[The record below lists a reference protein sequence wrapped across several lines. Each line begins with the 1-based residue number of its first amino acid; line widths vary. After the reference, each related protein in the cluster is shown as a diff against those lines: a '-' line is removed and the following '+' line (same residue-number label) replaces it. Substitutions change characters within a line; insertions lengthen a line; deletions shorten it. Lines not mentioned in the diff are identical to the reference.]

1 LSAGSGRT
9 GIALAAVVTS
19 LLLAA
24 CGSSVVTPGSGST
37 SPTSAAMATPS
48 SAPSS
53 SAPAAP
59 TPSAS
64 NTTGFPFTADAIT
77 GYYETQGYAC
87 TAAAPSAKAAGYAFR
102 TCQQVDGSGRTR
114 VVGVVTDPAGGLADG
129 WASVRGTASEPVLA
143 PSDALGPLAG
153 FLGAMLGQDAG
164 ASLLPWL
171 AGHLGDAYA
180 ETTSGTIRIATYTA
194 SATDHATLYV
204 EAANPAYIA
213 SPGVPA
219 P

>member
-1 LSAGSGRT
+1 MSTGSGTAR
-9 GIALAAVVTS
+9 IAVAAVVIALS
-19 LLLAA
+19 LAA
-24 CGSSVVTPGSGST
+24 CGTSSVTPGSA
-37 SPTSAAMATPS
+37 SPTMVTM
-48 SAPSS
+48 APSPS
-53 SAPAAP
+53 FAP
-59 TPSAS
+59 TGPTASAS

-87 TAAAPSAKAAGYAFR
+87 TAAAPSTKAAGYAFR
-102 TCQQVDGSGRTR
+102 TCQKVDDAGRTR

-129 WASVRGTASEPVLA
+129 WASVQGTSSEPVLA
-143 PSDALGPLAG
+143 PSDALDPLGG
-153 FLGAMLGQDAG
+153 FLGAMLGKDAG
-164 ASLLPWL
+164 TSLLPWL

-180 ETTSGTIRIATYTA
+180 ETTSGTIRIAVYTP

-213 SPGVPA
+213 SPGVSA